1 MTRNEKTVVCEPLQV
16 FPGRIVVIVLFTFE
30 FQLQLLATIT
40 NVTAGVVLVHGG
52 HYPPACAVTAATTH
66 DKEGEGVLLHPPTCV
81 PTNVTS
87 DGKGVLRLDAGVLLD
102 HICSL
107 QDQKR
112 RRSLT
117 LSPKVRRW

>member
-1 MTRNEKTVVCEPLQV
+1 M
-16 FPGRIVVIVLFTFE
+16 
-30 FQLQLLATIT
+30 
-40 NVTAGVVLVHGG
+40 TAGVVLVHGG